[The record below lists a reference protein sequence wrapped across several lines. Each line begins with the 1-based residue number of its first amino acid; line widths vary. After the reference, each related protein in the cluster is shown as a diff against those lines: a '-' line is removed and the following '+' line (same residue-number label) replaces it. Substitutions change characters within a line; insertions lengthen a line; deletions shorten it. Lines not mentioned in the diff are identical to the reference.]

1 MKSKL
6 EADIQLKIWK
16 ASFKNIFFTQNK
28 AWTFHFSNKNQQP
41 LLSRANL
48 DHYYIFLIISNILST
63 INNVQESLHLK
74 KIFLFFGKSKLK
86 ARLKQA
92 QSKIIPSSKSK
103 IKASSKQAPS
113 VPWSCFELAF
123 QDQSKLKASFF

>member
-1 MKSKL
+1 MQPMHYKFVNCLAFATSDVLRKFVNFKSDL
-6 EADIQLKIWK
+6 W
-16 ASFKNIFFTQNK
+16 
-28 AWTFHFSNKNQQP
+28 
-41 LLSRANL
+41 R
-48 DHYYIFLIISNILST
+48 LIISNILST
-63 INNVQESLHLK
+63 INNAQESLHLK

-113 VPWSCFELAF
+113 VP
-123 QDQSKLKASFF
+123 